1 VTLRGNPCATCA
13 SPLVSFGQF
22 LCEVDV
28 NTVLRCNACGTALR
42 RSRVEFAMLG
52 GLGLAFAAAGYAL
65 VRMTLG
71 DPTAAGLVTLAL
83 FFVGAPPVL
92 FVLAKFIG
100 WKFIPWVA
108 VEPTARRPVAE
119 A

>member
-1 VTLRGNPCATCA
+1 MRGRPCPTCA
-13 SPLVSFGQF
+13 RPLVSFGQF

-28 NTVLRCNACGTALR
+28 DTVLRCDACGTALR
-42 RSRVEFAMLG
+42 RSRAAFAMLG
-52 GLGLAFAAAGYAL
+52 ALGLVFGAAGYAV

-71 DPTAAGLVTLAL
+71 DPTGASLVTLAL
-83 FFVGAPPVL
+83 FFVAAPPVL

-100 WKFIPWVA
+100 WKYIPWVA
-108 VEPTARRPVAE
+108 VGRAPRRPVAE

>member
-1 VTLRGNPCATCA
+1 MHGNPCPTCA

-22 LCEVDV
+22 LCEMDV
-28 NTVLRCNACGTALR
+28 NTILRCDVCGTALR
-42 RSRVEFAMLG
+42 QSRAEFVMLG
-52 GLGLAFAAAGYAL
+52 ALGLAFAVAGYAL
-65 VRMTLG
+65 VSMTLG
-71 DPTAAGLVTLAL
+71 DPTGAGLVTLAL
-83 FFVGAPPVL
+83 FFVAAPPVL

-108 VEPTARRPVAE
+108 VERTPRRPVAE